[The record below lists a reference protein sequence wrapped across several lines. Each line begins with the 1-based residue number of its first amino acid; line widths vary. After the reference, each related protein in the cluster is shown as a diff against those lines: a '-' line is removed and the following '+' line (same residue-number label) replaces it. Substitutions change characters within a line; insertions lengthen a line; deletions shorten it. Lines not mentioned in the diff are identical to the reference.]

1 MAGTAE
7 KNNRP
12 TLVAGEVATRARPP
26 VNGARD
32 QMVPRQVDGSSLTES
47 TTALF
52 HGSTLHA

>member
-12 TLVAGEVATRARPP
+12 TLVAGEVRR
-26 VNGARD
+26 VRGRLNGARD